1 MEIRS
6 APFLSHDQEN
16 FKGVQSILMT
26 DPLPS
31 VLLNT
36 GTRMPLLGLGTFRLQ
51 GREDTYN
58 ALDAALAA
66 GYRAFDTAAVY
77 HNETH
82 VGHAL
87 RCLLPKHGLS
97 REDVFI
103 TSKLG
108 PKDQG
113 SKARD
118 GCLRSLEQLGL
129 GYIDLYLIHWPG
141 TQGMP
146 VGDKRNPENRAQSW
160 DVLEEFYSEGKF
172 RAIGVSN
179 YTVEHI
185 KELLRNCKVPP
196 AVLQVE
202 FHPKLRQKELRAMCK
217 ETGVCFQAY
226 SSLGT
231 GLLLSDAVVQD
242 VAKESGRTSAQVLLR
257 WALQQDIPVL
267 PKSRQPERV
276 KENGCLFDFELS
288 GKDMERIS
296 ALDCGE
302 KFCWDPTQVS

>member
-1 MEIRS
+1 
-6 APFLSHDQEN
+6 
-16 FKGVQSILMT
+16 MT
-26 DPLPS
+26 DPQPS
-31 VLLNT
+31 VLLNNDIQ
-36 GTRMPLLGLGTFRLQ
+36 MPLLGLGTFRLQ
-51 GREDTYN
+51 GQEDTYS
-58 ALDAALAA
+58 AVDAALKA

-77 HNETH
+77 RNEAH
-82 VGHAL
+82 LGHAL

-113 SKARD
+113 SKARN
-118 GCLRSLEQLGL
+118 GCLKSLEQLGL

-141 TQGMP
+141 TQGLP

-160 DVLEEFYSEGKF
+160 RVLEEFYSEGKF

-179 YTVEHI
+179 YTVEHMQ
-185 KELLRNCKVPP
+185 ELLKSCKVPP

-202 FHPKLRQKELRAMCK
+202 FHPKLLQNDLRGLCK
-217 ETGVCFQAY
+217 IRGVCFQAY

-231 GLLLSDAVVQD
+231 GLLLSNPVVLEI
-242 VAKESGRTSAQVLLR
+242 AKECGRTPAQVLLR
-257 WALQQDIPVL
+257 WAVQQSIAVL
-267 PKSRQPERV
+267 PKSSQPERV
-276 KENGCLFDFELS
+276 KENGRLFDFEIS
-288 GKDMERIS
+288 EEDMERLS

>member
-1 MEIRS
+1 
-6 APFLSHDQEN
+6 
-16 FKGVQSILMT
+16 MT
-26 DPLPS
+26 DTQPS

-51 GREDTYN
+51 GQEDTYN

-77 HNETH
+77 RNEAH

-118 GCLRSLEQLGL
+118 GCKRSLEHLGL
-129 GYIDLYLIHWPG
+129 GYIDLFLIHWPG
-141 TQGMP
+141 TQGLP
-146 VGDKRNPENRAQSW
+146 VGDEHNPANRAQSW
-160 DVLEEFYSEGKF
+160 AVLEEFYSEGKF

-179 YTVEHI
+179 YTVEHMR
-185 KELLRNCKVPP
+185 ELLRNCKVSP

-202 FHPKLRQKELRAMCK
+202 FHPKLVQNELRALCK

-231 GLLLSDAVVQD
+231 GLLLSDPVVQD
-242 VAKESGRTSAQVLLR
+242 VAKRCGRTPAQVLLR
-257 WALQQDIPVL
+257 WAVQQKIPVL
-267 PKSRQPERV
+267 PKSCQPERV

-288 GKDMERIS
+288 EKDMES
-296 ALDCGE
+296 LFALDCGV
-302 KFCWDPTQVS
+302 KFCWDPKQVS

>member
-1 MEIRS
+1 MAISLLHLYSLIVSKAKRP
-6 APFLSHDQEN
+6 PFIISDSQ
-16 FKGVQSILMT
+16 
-26 DPLPS
+26 PS

-36 GTRMPLLGLGTFRLQ
+36 GTRMPLLGLGTYGLKGQ
-51 GREDTYN
+51 EDTYN
-58 ALDAALAA
+58 AVDAALRA

-77 HNETH
+77 RNEAH

-87 RCLLPKHGLS
+87 RSLLPKHGLS
-97 REDVFI
+97 REDVFVI
-103 TSKLG
+103 SKLD

-141 TQGMP
+141 TEGLQ
-146 VGDKRNPENRAQSW
+146 VGDKRNPENRAESW
-160 DVLEEFYSEGKF
+160 AVLEEFYLKGTF

-179 YTVEHI
+179 YTVAHMQ
-185 KELLRNCKVPP
+185 ELLKSCKVPP

-202 FHPKLRQKELRAMCK
+202 FHPKLVQKDLRALCK
-217 ETGVCFQAY
+217 ERGVCFQAY

-231 GLLLSDAVVQD
+231 GLLLSDHVVLD
-242 VAKESGRTSAQVLLR
+242 LAKEYGRTPAQVLLK
-257 WALQQDIPVL
+257 WAVQQNVPVL
-267 PKSRQPERV
+267 PKSCQPDRV
-276 KENGCLFDFELS
+276 EENGRLFDFEIS
-288 GKDMERIS
+288 EKDMERLS
-296 ALDCGE
+296 ALDSGE

>member
-1 MEIRS
+1 
-6 APFLSHDQEN
+6 
-16 FKGVQSILMT
+16 
-26 DPLPS
+26 
-31 VLLNT
+31 
-36 GTRMPLLGLGTFRLQ
+36 MPLLGLGTFRLQ
-51 GREDTYN
+51 GQEDTYN
-58 ALDAALAA
+58 AVDAALTA

-77 HNETH
+77 HNEAQL
-82 VGHAL
+82 GHAL

-97 REDVFI
+97 REYVFI

-141 TQGMP
+141 TQGLP
-146 VGDKRNPENRAQSW
+146 AGDKRNPENRAQSW
-160 DVLEEFYSEGKF
+160 TVLEEFYSEGKF

-179 YTVEHI
+179 YTVEHMQ
-185 KELLRNCKVPP
+185 ELLKSCKVPP

-202 FHPKLRQKELRAMCK
+202 FHPKLVQKDLRALCK
-217 ETGVCFQAY
+217 ERGVCFQAY

-231 GLLLSDAVVQD
+231 GVLLSDHVVLD
-242 VAKESGRTSAQVLLR
+242 LAKKYGRTSAQVLLR
-257 WALQQDIPVL
+257 WAVQQNIPVL
-267 PKSRQPERV
+267 PKSCQPERV
-276 KENGCLFDFELS
+276 EENGRLFDFEIS
-288 GKDMERIS
+288 EEDVERLS
-296 ALDCGE
+296 ALDCRE

>member
-1 MEIRS
+1 
-6 APFLSHDQEN
+6 
-16 FKGVQSILMT
+16 MT
-26 DPLPS
+26 DPQPS
-31 VLLNT
+31 VLLNND
-36 GTRMPLLGLGTFRLQ
+36 TRMPLLGLGTFRLQ
-51 GREDTYN
+51 GEEDTYS
-58 ALDAALAA
+58 AVDAALKA

-77 HNETH
+77 RNEAH
-82 VGHAL
+82 LGHAL

-141 TQGMP
+141 TQGLP

-160 DVLEEFYSEGKF
+160 RVLEEFHSQGKF

-179 YTVEHI
+179 YTVEHMQ
-185 KELLRNCKVPP
+185 ELLKSCKVPP

-202 FHPKLRQKELRAMCK
+202 FHPKLLQNDLRGLCK
-217 ETGVCFQAY
+217 DRGVCFQAY

-231 GLLLSDAVVQD
+231 GLLLSNPVVLEI
-242 VAKESGRTSAQVLLR
+242 AKECVRTPAQVLLR
-257 WALQQDIPVL
+257 WAVQQSIAVL
-267 PKSRQPERV
+267 PKSSQPERV
-276 KENGCLFDFELS
+276 KENGRLFDFEIS
-288 GKDMERIS
+288 KKDMERLF